1 MTPTAE
7 PTSLADA
14 GPDARRPLVELLS
27 LALPTI
33 AQMTSYTVMQF
44 TDTYMLSRVSDTAAT
59 AAAQAGMVEFSLLS
73 FGVGTLLL
81 VNTLVSQSYGRRD
94 YRSCGRYLW
103 QGVWAS
109 LAFGLVTL
117 PMLPLAGPMF
127 RFIGHREPMAA
138 MEASFFSILL
148 GAATLKLMSVSVG
161 QFLLAVSRPNV
172 VLVAAASAAVVNALL
187 NWVFIYGHLGLPP
200 MGVSGSAWSTNGA
213 LLVELLVLVA
223 VASRPATVEK
233 FHVNDWRPRR
243 AMMRTLLAVGAPSG
257 VQVVA
262 EVLAWTLFT
271 VWVVARF
278 GESAMAANNYTFR
291 FMSVSFMPIFGVSTA
306 VTALVGRYLGMKRP
320 DLAEARAHLGF
331 FVAASYTLLC
341 GALFYFGR
349 RALLGLFTRDP
360 EVLRVGELLLT
371 FAAAYQVFDAM
382 YIIYNGA
389 LRGAGDT
396 FVPAVVTGTL
406 CWGFTVVGAYA
417 VARQFPQL
425 GVVGPW
431 SLAMTYGAILGA
443 YLLWRFRRG
452 RWKQIRLG
460 QPAPDEAVAP
470 IAPIAPAPSN
480 VVSVSDT
487 VPGLN

>member
-7 PTSLADA
+7 PIRSEGVPQPSRHPLA
-14 GPDARRPLVELLS
+14 ELLS

-44 TDTYMLSRVSDTAAT
+44 TDTFMLSRVSDTAAT
-59 AAAQAGMVEFSLLS
+59 AAAQAGMAEFSLLS

-81 VNTLVSQSYGRRD
+81 VNALVSQSYGRGDFRA
-94 YRSCGRYLW
+94 CGRYLW
-103 QGVWAS
+103 QGVWVA
-109 LAFGLVTL
+109 LFFGLLTL
-117 PMLPLAGPMF
+117 PLLPLAGPMF
-127 RFIGHREPMAA
+127 RAVGHPAPMAQ

-148 GAATLKLMSVSVG
+148 GLATLKLVSVSVG
-161 QFLLAVSRPNV
+161 QFLLAVNRPNV

-187 NWVFIYGHLGLPP
+187 NWVFIYGHLGLPA

-213 LLVELLVLVA
+213 LLVELLILVA
-223 VASRPATVEK
+223 VASRPAMVGK

-243 AMMRTLLAVGAPSG
+243 AMLRTLLAVGAPSG
-257 VQVVA
+257 VQIVA

-271 VWVVARF
+271 VWIVARF
-278 GESAMAANNYTFR
+278 GEAAMAANNYTFR

-306 VTALVGRYLGMKRP
+306 VTALVGRYLGMKKP
-320 DLAEARAHLGF
+320 DLAAARAHLGF
-331 FVAASYTLLC
+331 FVAASYTFLC
-341 GALFYFGR
+341 GLLFFFGR
-349 RALLGLFTRDP
+349 RTLVGLFTKDP
-360 EVLRVGELLLT
+360 QVLRVGEMLLT

-406 CWGFTVVGAYA
+406 CWGFTVVGASF
-417 VARQFPQL
+417 VAREFPAL

-431 SLAMTYGAILGA
+431 STALAYGAILGV
-443 YLLWRFRRG
+443 YLLSRFRRG
-452 RWKQIRLG
+452 QWKQIRLD
-460 QPAPDEAVAP
+460 QVSQEVSL
-470 IAPIAPAPSN
+470 PSN
-480 VVSVSDT
+480 AVPVSDT

>member
-1 MTPTAE
+1 MTPHTETLSNDPPAGA
-7 PTSLADA
+7 TS
-14 GPDARRPLVELLS
+14 PLRELLA

-73 FGVGTLLL
+73 FGVGVLLL
-81 VNTLVSQSYGRRD
+81 VNTLVSQSFGRKD
-94 YRSCGRYLW
+94 FRSCGQYLW
-103 QGVWAS
+103 QGVWVS
-109 LAFGLVTL
+109 LCFGLVTL
-117 PMLPLAGPMF
+117 PLVPMAGLMF
-127 RFIGHREPMAA
+127 RGIGHAEPMATL
-138 MEASFFSILL
+138 EAGFFGVLL
-148 GAATLKLMSVSVG
+148 SAATLKLMSVSVG
-161 QFLLAVSRPNV
+161 QFLLAVNRPNT
-172 VLVAAASAAVVNALL
+172 VLVAAATAAFVNALM
-187 NWVFIYGHLGLPP
+187 NWVFIYGHLGMPAL
-200 MGVSGSAWSTNGA
+200 GVTGSAWSTNCA
-213 LLVELLVLVA
+213 LLVELLILVA
-223 VASRPATVEK
+223 VASRPKMVATY
-233 FHVNDWRPRR
+233 HVNDWRPRR

-278 GESAMAANNYTFR
+278 GETAMAANNYTFR

-320 DLAEARAHLGF
+320 DVAAARAHVGF

-341 GALFYFGR
+341 GMMFFLGR
-349 RALLGLFTRDP
+349 RLLLGLFTRDP
-360 EVLRVGELLLT
+360 EVLRVGALLLT

-396 FVPAVVTGTL
+396 FVPALVTGTL
-406 CWGFTVVGAYA
+406 CWGFTVFGAYA
-417 VARQFPQL
+417 VARAAPQV

-431 SLAMTYGAILGA
+431 TMAMTYGAILGL
-443 YLLWRFRRG
+443 YLLSRFRRG
-452 RWKQIRLG
+452 RWKDIRLEP
-460 QPAPDEAVAP
+460 PAEPAVA
-470 IAPIAPAPSN
+470 AGVAHSNAAALSDKVPALQLTAEP
-480 VVSVSDT
+480 
-487 VPGLN
+487 